1 MIGQTLGHYQI
12 VERIGAGGMGVVY
25 RARDSRLERDVALK
39 VLPEGAFS
47 EPDARRRFRN
57 EALALAR
64 LNHPNICSVFDFN
77 TENGVDFLVMEYVP
91 GESLDK
97 RLAQGSVPLDQ
108 VAKLGAQFAAGLAA
122 AHAQGVIHRDL
133 KPGNLRLS
141 SDGRLKILDFGLA
154 KLFHPERGADATQSL
169 ADTSSFSGTVPYM
182 APEQLRGESL
192 DTRTDVYSAGAV
204 LYEMATGEKCFPE
217 PQLAKL
223 IDAILHDAPM
233 RPSQLNRRV
242 SPALEAILLKAIDRE
257 PDRRYQSA
265 REMEID
271 LERLAAGQLPV
282 ATAPS
287 AMRAIRPLGAVLVV
301 VLAVGAAIG
310 WYFTHRT
317 RTDSAGKT
325 ETANTTRARV
335 TPVVQRRSV
344 AVLGFKNSSNN
355 PNAAWLSTGL
365 SEMLNTELAAGE
377 RLRTVSGESVSRMK
391 RDLALTDTD
400 SYASDT
406 LARIRQNLSSDV
418 VVFGSYVVVPDKTG
432 AKIRVD
438 LRVQDTRTGETALV
452 SEVGDES
459 DLLELVA
466 RAGAKLRSALKAP
479 DLSVADSGRVRATLP
494 QSTEAARL
502 YAEGLDKLRVFES
515 AAARDLLEKAVAADP
530 RNPEVRSALASAWG
544 QLGYDA
550 RAKEEAKKA
559 FDAASQLSKEDH
571 LSREE
576 LLSIE
581 GRYQQAAR
589 NWPKTVEV
597 YKALTTVFPDNADY
611 ALQLVNALGFAGQ
624 AEEAIATLDRL
635 RAAIPETKDD
645 PRTDLQEAS
654 TADHLSDFKREQAAA
669 HRAAETAR
677 QRGEK
682 LTLARALLF
691 EGWAD
696 DNLGDSQ
703 QAIAVSLEAKNT
715 YEAVG
720 DRFGVARALHN
731 LGITAINHGQLD
743 QAQSYF
749 DQALEIRR
757 PLQDNQGI
765 NRALGNLGRIAE
777 MRGDLKAAEGYYQQ
791 SLSIAREIGD
801 RGATSYALGNL
812 SGIYISEGQPA
823 KARRYMEDSLALSRE
838 IGDKV
843 AIASNLANLGNLESS
858 AGNTAGARKLYEEA
872 AAKFE
877 EAGQKSGLAQ
887 VRVLLGSMLYEQGDH
902 ASAKTNYEQALA
914 SAKEIGDALTASD
927 AESGLC
933 NIARLDGDWNAA
945 RTHAEN
951 AVAAAQ
957 RGGDKKL
964 LAQSYFSLG
973 GALEG
978 LGDLDGSQKA
988 ANDGLTTARDSGDKN
1003 LIAMA
1008 TFNLADVSF
1017 HHADLAG
1024 AQKGYEQALALHR
1037 ENKNTGSIAETQL
1050 ALAYVALEQGQP
1062 AHAAELAQGGA
1073 SEAHRLKDPN
1083 MEGNAYLLLGRAAL
1097 EQRHIAAAQK
1107 YFAQAGGVGGAS
1119 TNPSQQLELA
1129 AWLARAEAG
1138 AGNGSE
1144 ALKKLQA
1151 RTAELAPKAAINAQ
1165 FQARLVAGE
1174 LEVKFGDAAK
1184 GREELNAL
1192 QKDASSKKFLLIAQK
1207 AAAAAK

>member
-1 MIGQTLGHYQI
+1 MIGQTFGHYTI
-12 VERIGAGGMGVVY
+12 VEKIGAGGMGVVY

-39 VLPEGAFS
+39 VLPQGALS

-77 TENGVDFLVMEYVP
+77 TENEMDFLVMEYVP

-97 RLAQGSVPLDQ
+97 RLAQGSIPLEQ
-108 VAKLGAQFAAGLAA
+108 VAKLGAQLAGGLAA
-122 AHAQGVIHRDL
+122 AHGQGVMHRDL
-133 KPGNLRLS
+133 KPGNLRVTP
-141 SDGRLKILDFGLA
+141 DGRLKILDFGLA
-154 KLFHPERGADATQSL
+154 KLFHPERGADATQSF

-192 DTRTDVYSAGAV
+192 DTRTDIYSAGAV

-223 IDAILHDAPM
+223 IDAILHNTPM

-257 PDRRYQSA
+257 PERRYQSA

-271 LERLAAGQLPV
+271 LERLAAGQTSTPAPV
-282 ATAPS
+282 
-287 AMRAIRPLGAVLVV
+287 AMRALRPLVATLFVL
-301 VLAVGAAIG
+301 LAVGASIG
-310 WYFTHRT
+310 WYFSDGPRKKLT
-317 RTDSAGKT
+317 RKADMASASGV
-325 ETANTTRARV
+325 RV
-335 TPVVQRRSV
+335 APIVQRRSV
-344 AVLGFKNSSNN
+344 AVLGFKNASQN

-377 RLRTVSGESVSRMK
+377 RLRTISGENVSRMK

-418 VVFGSYVVVPDKTG
+418 VVFGSYVVVPDKGG

-479 DLSVADSGRVRATLP
+479 DLSAEDSGRVRATLP
-494 QSTEAARL
+494 QSTEAAKL
-502 YAEGLDKLRVFES
+502 YAQGLDKLRVFES
-515 AAARDLLEKAVAADP
+515 AAARDLLQKAVAADP
-530 RNPEVRSALASAWG
+530 KNAEIQAALASAWG

-550 RAKEEAKKA
+550 RAKEESKKA
-559 FDAASQLSKEDH
+559 FDLATQLAQQGQ
-571 LSREE
+571 LSRED

-597 YKALTTVFPDNADY
+597 YRALTTVFPDNPEY
-611 ALQLVNALGFAGQ
+611 ASQLVNALGFAGQ
-624 AEEAIATLDRL
+624 PQEAIATLDRL
-635 RAAIPETKDD
+635 RATIPETNDD
-645 PRTDLQEAS
+645 PRIDLVEAS
-654 TADHLSDFKREQAAA
+654 TADHLSDFKREKEAS
-669 HRAAETAR
+669 HRAAERAR

-696 DNLGDSQ
+696 DNLGDRQ
-703 QAIAVSLEAKNT
+703 AAIAESEEAKT
-715 YEAVG
+715 AYEAVG
-720 DRFGVARALHN
+720 DRFGVARAVHN
-731 LGITAINHGQLD
+731 LGITAIQQGQLD
-743 QAQSYF
+743 QAQKYF
-749 DQALEIRR
+749 TQALEIRR

-765 NRALGNLGRIAE
+765 NRALGNLGRISE

-801 RGATSYALGNL
+801 LSATAYALGNL
-812 SGIYISEGQPA
+812 SSLYTSEGQRT
-823 KARRYMEDSLALSRE
+823 KARQYMEESLELSRK
-838 IGDKV
+838 IGDKI
-843 AIASNLANLGNLESS
+843 AIASNLANLGIYEFDD
-858 AGNTAGARKLYEEA
+858 GNAAAARKDWEEA
-872 AAKFE
+872 AATFAD
-877 EAGQKSGLAQ
+877 AGHKSGVAQ
-887 VRVLLGSMLYEQGDH
+887 VHVLLGSMLYQQGDH
-902 ASAKTNYEQALA
+902 AAAKSNYEQALA
-914 SAKEIGDALTASD
+914 AAKDIGDALTSSD

-933 NIARLDGDWNAA
+933 NVARLDGEWGAA

-957 RGGDKKL
+957 HGGDKKL
-964 LAQSYFSLG
+964 VAEAYFALD

-988 ANDGLTTARDSGDKN
+988 ADSGLATARDSGDKN

-1008 TFNLADVSF
+1008 TFNLADLSF
-1017 HHADLAG
+1017 HRGDIPG

-1037 ENKNTGSIAETQL
+1037 ENKNMGSVAETQI
-1050 ALAYVALEQGQP
+1050 ALTYVALEQGQ
-1062 AHAAELAQGGA
+1062 AARAASLAQEA
-1073 SEAHRLKDPN
+1073 AREAHGLKDPN
-1083 MEGNAYLLLGRAAL
+1083 LETNAYLLLGRAAL
-1097 EQRHIAAAQK
+1097 QQRQTEAAQK
-1107 YFAQAGGVGGAS
+1107 YFAQAAGVSSA
-1119 TNPSQQLELA
+1119 TVNPSQQLELA
-1129 AWLARAEAG
+1129 AWSARAQA
-1138 AGNGSE
+1138 ADGNGTE
-1144 ALKKLQA
+1144 ALKKLRSQI
-1151 RTAELAPKAAINAQ
+1151 AELGAKAAVGAQ
-1165 FQARLVAGE
+1165 FQARLAAGE
-1174 LEVKFGDAAK
+1174 LEIRFGDPAK
-1184 GREELNAL
+1184 GRAELNAL
-1192 QKDASSKKFLLIAQK
+1192 QQDATSKKFVLLAQK

>member
-1 MIGQTLGHYQI
+1 MIGQSLGRYHI
-12 VERIGAGGMGVVY
+12 VEKIGAGGMGVVY

-39 VLPEGAFS
+39 VLPEGLLTEA
-47 EPDARRRFRN
+47 EARRRFRN

-77 TENGVDFLVMEYVP
+77 SEGGVDFLVMEFVA
-91 GESLDK
+91 GVSLDR
-97 RLAQGSVPLDQ
+97 RLAQGSIPPDEVPT
-108 VAKLGAQFAAGLAA
+108 LGAQLAAGLAA

-133 KPGNLRLS
+133 KPGNLRLT
-141 SDGRLKILDFGLA
+141 SDDRLKILDFGLS
-154 KLFHPERGADATQSL
+154 KLFHPGREADATQSI

-182 APEQLRGESL
+182 APEQLRGEAL
-192 DTRTDVYSAGAV
+192 DARTDIYSAGAV
-204 LYEMATGEKCFPE
+204 LYEMSTGRKCFPE

-223 IDAILHDAPM
+223 IDAILHKDPP
-233 RPSQLNRRV
+233 RPTQVNRRV
-242 SPALEAILLKAIDRE
+242 SPALEAILLKAMDRQ

-265 REMEID
+265 REMQID
-271 LERLAAGQLPV
+271 LERLAAGE
-282 ATAPS
+282 AP
-287 AMRAIRPLGAVLVV
+287 AAGPGALRFVRPALAVLAL
-301 VLAVGAAIG
+301 VLIVGVGLG
-310 WYFTHRT
+310 WYFTHGGRKART
-317 RTDSAGKT
+317 EVAETGGAGAVKT
-325 ETANTTRARV
+325 AIV
-335 TPVVQRRSV
+335 PRRSV
-344 AVLGFKNSSNN
+344 AVLGFKNASGN

-365 SEMLNTELAAGE
+365 SEMLSTELAAGE
-377 RLRTVSGESVSRMK
+377 RLRTVSGENVSRMK
-391 RDLALTDTD
+391 RELALADAD
-400 SYASDT
+400 SYAQDT
-406 LARIRQNLSSDV
+406 LARIRQDLASDV
-418 VVFGSYVVVPDKTG
+418 VVYGSYVVVPDRTG
-432 AKIRVD
+432 TKIRVD
-438 LRVQDTRTGETALV
+438 LRVQDTRTGETARV
-452 SEVGDES
+452 SETGSEAE
-459 DLLELVA
+459 LLELVS

-479 DLSVADSGRVRATLP
+479 DLSAEDSGRARAALP
-494 QSTEAARL
+494 RSSEAARL

-515 AAARDLLEKAVAADP
+515 AAARELLDKAVLADP
-530 RNPEVRSALASAWG
+530 QNPEMRSALASAWG

-559 FDAASQLSKEDH
+559 FDVASELSKGDR

-597 YKALTTVFPDNADY
+597 YKALTTVFPDNPDY

-635 RAAIPETKDD
+635 RVAMPQTKDD
-645 PRTDLQEAS
+645 PRIDLEEAN

-669 HRAAETAR
+669 HRAAEKAR

-696 DNLGDSQ
+696 HNLGDQ
-703 QAIAVSLEAKNT
+703 KQAIAVSLEAKNT

-731 LGITAINHGQLD
+731 LGNIAIDQGQLD

-749 DQALEIRR
+749 NQVLEIRR

-777 MRGDLKAAEGYYQQ
+777 MRGDLKVAEGYYQQ

-812 SGIYISEGQPA
+812 AGIYISEGQPA
-823 KARRYMEDSLALSRE
+823 KARKYMEDSLALSRE

-843 AIASNLANLGNLESS
+843 AIASNLANLGNLESA
-858 AGNTAGARKLYEEA
+858 AGNTATARKMYEEA

-877 EAGQKSGLAQ
+877 EAGQKSGVAQ

-902 ASAKTNYEQALA
+902 AAAKSNYEQALA
-914 SAKEIGDALTASD
+914 SAKEIGDALTVSD

-933 NIARLDGDWNAA
+933 NVARLDGDWNAA

-951 AVAAAQ
+951 AVAAA
-957 RGGDKKL
+957 RNGGDKKL
-964 LAQSYFSLG
+964 LAQSYFSLD

-978 LGDLDGSQKA
+978 LGDLDAAQKA
-988 ANDGLTTARDSGDKN
+988 ANDGLAAARDSGDKN

-1008 TFNLADVSF
+1008 TFNMADLSF
-1017 HHADLAG
+1017 HRADLAG

-1037 ENKNTGSIAETQL
+1037 QNKNMGSVAETQL
-1050 ALAYVALEQGQP
+1050 ALAYVALEQGQA
-1062 AHAAELAQGGA
+1062 AHAAELAQSA
-1073 SEAHRLKDPN
+1073 ANEAHRLKDPYL
-1083 MEGNAYLLLGRAAL
+1083 EANAYLLLGRTAL
-1097 EQRHIAAAQK
+1097 QQRHAEAAQK
-1107 YFAQAGGVGGAS
+1107 YFAQAASLAGVS
-1119 TNPSQQLELA
+1119 INPSQQLELA
-1129 AWLARAEAG
+1129 AWSARAEAG
-1138 AGNGSE
+1138 VGGGGE

-1151 RTAELAPKAAINAQ
+1151 RIVELGSKPAVNAQ
-1165 FQARLVAGE
+1165 FQARLVAAE
-1174 LEVKFGDAAK
+1174 LELKFGDATKAK
-1184 GREELNAL
+1184 TELAAL
-1192 QKDASSKKFLLIAQK
+1192 QKEASSKNFLLVAQK
-1207 AAAAAK
+1207 AAAVAK

>member
-12 VERIGAGGMGVVY
+12 VESIGAGGMGVVY

-39 VLPEGAFS
+39 VLPEGALS
-47 EPDARRRFRN
+47 EPEARRRFRN

-97 RLAQGSVPLDQ
+97 RLIQGSVPLDQ

-133 KPGNLRLS
+133 KPGNLRLTA
-141 SDGRLKILDFGLA
+141 DGRLKILDFGLA

-192 DTRTDVYSAGAV
+192 NTRTDIYSAGAV

-223 IDAILHDAPM
+223 IDAILHNSPRAP
-233 RPSQLNRRV
+233 SKLNRRV

-257 PDRRYQSA
+257 PERRYQSA

-271 LERLAAGQLPV
+271 LERLAAGQPPV

-287 AMRAIRPLGAVLVV
+287 AMRAIRPLGAVLLV
-301 VLAVGAAIG
+301 VLVLGTSIG

-317 RTDSAGKT
+317 RTETPGKP
-325 ETANTTRARV
+325 ETANTSRTRV

-377 RLRTVSGESVSRMK
+377 RLRTVSGENVSRMK

-438 LRVQDTRTGETALV
+438 FRVQDTRTGETTLV
-452 SEVGDES
+452 SEEGRES
-459 DLLELVA
+459 DLLEVVA
-466 RAGAKLRSALKAP
+466 RAGAKLRTALKAP
-479 DLSVADSGRVRATLP
+479 DLSAADSGRVRAALP
-494 QSTEAARL
+494 QSTEAAKL
-502 YAEGLDKLRVFES
+502 YAQGLDKLRVFES
-515 AAARDLLEKAVAADP
+515 AAARDLLQKAVAADP
-530 RNPEVRSALASAWG
+530 KNPEIQSALASAWG

-559 FDAASQLSKEDH
+559 FDAASQLAKEDR

-576 LLSIE
+576 LLSME

-597 YKALTTVFPDNADY
+597 YKALTTVFPDNPDY

-624 AEEAIATLDRL
+624 PEEAIATLDRL

-645 PRTDLQEAS
+645 PRTDLEEAS

-669 HRAAETAR
+669 HRAAEKAR
-677 QRGEK
+677 RRGEK

-696 DNLGDSQ
+696 GNLGDNQ
-703 QAIAVSLEAKNT
+703 GAIAESEEAKT
-715 YEAVG
+715 VYEAAG
-720 DRFGVARALHN
+720 DRFGVARAVHN
-731 LGITAINHGQLD
+731 LGIIAIHQGQLD
-743 QAQSYF
+743 QAQKYF
-749 DQALEIRR
+749 TQALEIRR

-777 MRGDLKAAEGYYQQ
+777 MRGDLKSAEGYYQQ

-801 RGATSYALGNL
+801 LSATAYALGNL
-812 SGIYISEGQPA
+812 SSLYSSEGQRP
-823 KARRYMEDSLALSRE
+823 KARRYMEESLELSRK
-838 IGDKV
+838 IGDKI
-843 AIASNLANLGNLESS
+843 AIASNLANLGIFEFD
-858 AGNTAGARKLYEEA
+858 AGNLAAARKDWEEA
-872 AAKFE
+872 AAGF
-877 EAGQKSGLAQ
+877 ADSGHKSGVAQ
-887 VRVLLGSMLYEQGDH
+887 VHVLLGSMLYQQGDH
-902 ASAKTNYEQALA
+902 TAAKSNYEQALA
-914 SAKEIGDALTASD
+914 AAKEIGDASTSSD

-933 NIARLDGDWNAA
+933 NVARLDGDWSAA

-957 RGGDKKL
+957 HGGDKKL
-964 LAQSYFSLG
+964 LAEAYFALD

-988 ANDGLTTARDSGDKN
+988 ADSGLATARDSGDKN
-1003 LIAMA
+1003 LMAMA
-1008 TFNLADVSF
+1008 TFNLADLSF
-1017 HHADLAG
+1017 HRGDLTG
-1024 AQKGYEQALALHR
+1024 AQKGYEQALAQYR
-1037 ENKNTGSIAETQL
+1037 ENKNMGSIAETQV

-1062 AHAAELAQGGA
+1062 TRAAELAQDAA
-1073 SEAHRLKDPN
+1073 SAVHRLKDPY
-1083 MEGNAYLLLGRAAL
+1083 MEANAYLLLGRAAL
-1097 EQRHIAAAQK
+1097 QQHHAEAAQK
-1107 YFAQAGGVGGAS
+1107 YFAQAAGLGSVS
-1119 TNPSQQLELA
+1119 INPSQQLELA
-1129 AWLARAEAG
+1129 AWAARAEAG
-1138 AGNGSE
+1138 AGSGSD

-1165 FQARLVAGE
+1165 FQARLAAGE
-1174 LEVKFGDAAK
+1174 LQLKFGDAAK
-1184 GREELNAL
+1184 GRSELNAL
-1192 QKDASSKKFLLIAQK
+1192 QRDASSKKFLLIAQK